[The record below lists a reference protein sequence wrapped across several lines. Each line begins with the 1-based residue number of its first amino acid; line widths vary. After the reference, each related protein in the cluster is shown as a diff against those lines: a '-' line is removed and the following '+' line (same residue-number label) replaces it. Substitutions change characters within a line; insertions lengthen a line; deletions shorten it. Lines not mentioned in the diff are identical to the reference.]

1 MQIDGDFKES
11 RIPPV
16 LGLVLLI
23 PAISS
28 AGEDAKKDH
37 QLQSVPD
44 NLPAVL
50 WVQPASIA
58 NRDPF
63 HREARQAISFQRR
76 SGTIQF
82 EDRLGQARWL
92 LATRSR
98 SLALKVANWLNR
110 FRNGSTLR

>member
-1 MQIDGDFKES
+1 MGTPRRAEF
-11 RIPPV
+11 PLV

-23 PAISS
+23 PAISLV
-28 AGEDAKKDH
+28 GEDAKKNH

-63 HREARQAISFQRR
+63 HREAREAISFQRR